1 MNRYSSQLVAL
12 CVAVCITLYFW
23 LKWWAAA
30 ACLIV
35 LLLCLI
41 CRIIKKKKASISNKH
56 KSQNIA
62 ETRNLTTD
70 FQRDRIERR
79 KAQGQAIRTLSFIS
93 SQGGKSYERV
103 VNHLLDWHLE
113 YSRKGLINHTD
124 LYDFLI
130 DSAQQRLK
138 SAKADYLK
146 HELRVSI
153 AVVRLFLRGYTPE
166 KVAEWLEEHT
176 Q

>member
-1 MNRYSSQLVAL
+1 M
-12 CVAVCITLYFW
+12 
-23 LKWWAAA
+23 
-30 ACLIV
+30 CLIV

-41 CRIIKKKKASISNKH
+41 CRITKRRKASIPSRH
-56 KSQNIA
+56 KSQHIA
-62 ETRNLTTD
+62 ETRNLTAD
-70 FQRDRIERR
+70 FQKHRIDRR
-79 KAQGQAIRTLSFIS
+79 KAQGEAIRTLSFIV

-103 VNHLLDWHLE
+103 VNHLMDWHLE